1 MPLFWFIAGIVTTLA
16 CLVSILPWLR
26 TNPRFS
32 ALPGV
37 SKPVAYTG
45 ALALAAILGLYI
57 WLGRSAAEP
66 QFRKAVAAG
75 NTTDDA
81 AGSFASAAKLID
93 EATSESPNTAN
104 TVLADTANR
113 VAPAGVKSGASSM
126 EIAVANLESRLAK
139 GAGTTDDWELLAKSY
154 EFMGRSADAA
164 TARAR
169 RLPANDTQGPG
180 VAAPGAPKSGTTVS
194 GEISL
199 ALTFDNK
206 ISPGETLFIVA
217 KSVGSPGI
225 PVAVIRTSVGHWPL
239 KFTLDDSQS
248 MMPGRNLSS
257 AGRIT
262 IEARISSTG
271 QAMPVA
277 GDLQGSTGVINPQ
290 DHQPLKIMIDRVIT

>member
-1 MPLFWFIAGIVTTLA
+1 MPLFGFIAGILTTLA
-16 CLVSILPWLR
+16 CLVAVLPRLR
-26 TNPRFS
+26 TNPRFI
-32 ALPGV
+32 AFLGV
-37 SKPVAYTG
+37 SKPVAYG
-45 ALALAAILGLYI
+45 AALTLAAILALCI
-57 WLGRSAAEP
+57 WLGRTAAEP
-66 QFRKAVAAG
+66 QIPKVVAAG
-75 NTTDDA
+75 NTADDA

-93 EATSESPNTAN
+93 EATSESPNKAN
-104 TVLADTANR
+104 TLPDTANR
-113 VAPAGVKSGASSM
+113 VVPTGVKSGASSM

-139 GAGTTDDWELLAKSY
+139 GGGTADDWELLAKSY

-169 RLPANDTQGPG
+169 RLPAGDTQGSG
-180 VAAPGAPKSGTTVS
+180 VAAPGAPKSGITVS
-194 GEISL
+194 GEVTL

-206 ISPGETLFIVA
+206 ISRGETLFIVA

-225 PVAVIRTSVGHWPL
+225 PVAVIRTSVGQWPL

-262 IEARISSTG
+262 IEARISPTG
-271 QAMPVA
+271 QAMPAA

>member
-1 MPLFWFIAGIVTTLA
+1 MPLFWFIAGVVTTLA
-16 CLVSILPWLR
+16 CLVAILPWLR
-26 TNPRFS
+26 TNPRFT
-32 ALPGV
+32 ALSGV
-37 SKPVAYTG
+37 SRPVAYGG
-45 ALALAAILGLYI
+45 ALALAAILGLCI
-57 WLGRSAAEP
+57 WLGRTAAEP
-66 QFRKAVAAG
+66 PFPKAAAAA
-75 NTTDDA
+75 NTADGA

-93 EATSESPNTAN
+93 ETTSESPGTPNA
-104 TVLADTANR
+104 A
-113 VAPAGVKSGASSM
+113 APAGVKSGASSM
-126 EIAVANLESRLAK
+126 EIAVVNLESRLAK
-139 GAGTTDDWELLAKSY
+139 GGGTADDWELLAKSY

-169 RLPANDTQGPG
+169 RLPAKDTQASG
-180 VAAPGAPKSGTTVS
+180 VAAPSAPKSGTTVS
-194 GEISL
+194 GEVSL

-206 ISPGETLFIVA
+206 ASPGETLFIVA

-262 IEARISSTG
+262 IEARISPTG

-277 GDLQGSTGVINPQ
+277 GDLQGSTGVIDPQ

>member
-16 CLVSILPWLR
+16 CLVAILPWQR
-26 TNPRFS
+26 AKPRFS
-32 ALPGV
+32 AFLGV
-37 SKPVAYTG
+37 SKPVAYGG
-45 ALALAAILGLYI
+45 ALTLAAILALCI
-57 WLGRSAAEP
+57 WLGRTAAEP
-66 QFRKAVAAG
+66 QFPKTGAAG
-75 NTTDDA
+75 NATDDA

-93 EATSESPNTAN
+93 EATSESPNKAN
-104 TVLADTANR
+104 TVPDTANR
-113 VAPAGVKSGASSM
+113 VVPAGASSGASSM
-126 EIAVANLESRLAK
+126 EIAVAKLESRLAK
-139 GAGTTDDWELLAKSY
+139 GGGTADDWELLAKSY

-164 TARAR
+164 TARAQ
-169 RLPANDTQGPG
+169 RLPAIDTQGSG
-180 VAAPGAPKSGTTVS
+180 VAAAGAPKSGTMVS
-194 GEISL
+194 GEVSL

-217 KSVGSPGI
+217 KSVSSPGI
-225 PVAVIRTSVGHWPL
+225 PVAVIRTTVGHWPL

-262 IEARISSTG
+262 IEARISPTG

>member
-16 CLVSILPWLR
+16 CLVAILPWLR
-26 TNPRFS
+26 THPRFR
-32 ALPGV
+32 ALSGV
-37 SKPVAYTG
+37 SKPVAYSG

-57 WLGRSAAEP
+57 WLGRTAAEP
-66 QFRKAVAAG
+66 QFPKAVAAG
-75 NTTDDA
+75 NTADDA

-104 TVLADTANR
+104 RA
-113 VAPAGVKSGASSM
+113 APAGAKSGASSM

-139 GAGTTDDWELLAKSY
+139 GGGTADDWELLAKSY

-169 RLPANDTQGPG
+169 RLPAKDTQGSG
-180 VAAPGAPKSGTTVS
+180 VAAPGASTSGTTVS
-194 GEISL
+194 GEVSL

-217 KSVGSPGI
+217 KSVSSPGI

-262 IEARISSTG
+262 IEARISPTG

>member
-16 CLVSILPWLR
+16 CLVAILPWLR

-32 ALPGV
+32 ALSGV
-37 SKPVAYTG
+37 SKPVAYGG

-57 WLGRSAAEP
+57 WLGRTAAEP
-66 QFRKAVAAG
+66 QFTKPVAAG
-75 NTTDDA
+75 NATDDA

-93 EATSESPNTAN
+93 EATSASPNTAN
-104 TVLADTANR
+104 TVPDTANR

-126 EIAVANLESRLAK
+126 DIAVANLESRLAK
-139 GAGTTDDWELLAKSY
+139 GGGTAGDWELLAKSY
-154 EFMGRSADAA
+154 EFMGRAADAA

-180 VAAPGAPKSGTTVS
+180 VAAPGAPRSGTTVS

-248 MMPGRNLSS
+248 MMPGRNLSG

-262 IEARISSTG
+262 IEARISPTG